1 MLSFTFTVIIE
12 LLDVF
17 MSRLELLDDFW
28 ILGLEKVSFSLMR
41 GLVVVEIFLI
51 LQHQPL
57 SGSVLGS
64 CAEQS
69 DDFSVGNIGSLL
81 LLPGGGELVKYHPAV
96 DSEPPATTELHS
108 SNQ

>member
-57 SGSVLGS
+57 PGSILGS

-81 LLPGGGELVKYHPAV
+81 LLPGGGKLVKYHPAV
-96 DSEPPATTELHS
+96 DSEPPATTEL
-108 SNQ
+108 